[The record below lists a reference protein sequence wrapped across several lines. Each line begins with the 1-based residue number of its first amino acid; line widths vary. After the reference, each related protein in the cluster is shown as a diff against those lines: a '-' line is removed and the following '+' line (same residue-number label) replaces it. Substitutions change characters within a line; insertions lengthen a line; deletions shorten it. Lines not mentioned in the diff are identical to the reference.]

1 MIMEDNGV
9 AAGMKARRTLSGLE
23 YMRRVAH
30 GEFEGAPM
38 VRHLGM
44 RMTHVEEGKCTIVLD
59 EIKPEHENGLGIA
72 HGGLAATLLDTA
84 LSCAVNTVMPAGK
97 VFTTLEMKINY
108 IRAIRPEDAPL
119 VCVGHVVHAGGK
131 TATAEGRIVDSNGKL
146 FAHGTVTCILFRDT
160 TGDDK

>member
-1 MIMEDNGV
+1 MTEPEP
-9 AAGMKARRTLSGLE
+9 ASGMSARKTLSGLE

-44 RMTHVEEGKCTIVLD
+44 RLTEVEAGRVTIVID
-59 EIKPEHENGLGIA
+59 EVRPEHENGLGIA

-84 LSCAVNTVMPAGK
+84 LSCAVNTAMPAGK
-97 VFTTLEMKINY
+97 IFTTLEMKINY
-108 IRAIRPEDAPL
+108 VRAIRPQDAPL
-119 VCVGHVVHAGGK
+119 TCTGHVVHAGSK
-131 TATAEGRIVDSNGKL
+131 TATAEGRILDSKGKL

-160 TGDDK
+160 TGEQS